1 MDFKGKNGANHR
13 TVAQGRLQEKKFLRE
28 KWAQVWLL
36 QDLQY
41 TYVQMY
47 GQTDKL
53 MHVCVITQSTE
64 CRF

>member
-1 MDFKGKNGANHR
+1 MGQTTELWLREDSRK
-13 TVAQGRLQEKKFLRE
+13 KKFLRE

-53 MHVCVITQSTE
+53 MHVCVIPQNTE
-64 CRF
+64 CMF